1 MRIDLHDP
9 DLQMF
14 SDPPCTNCPFG
25 YETLGLTTSGF
36 LKAYGVQAAVN
47 ANFYSPCCSAT
58 PGTPMDVFG
67 LSISKGR
74 VVSAQEPLSENTAL
88 LFTTNKQVIIINTN
102 WPPINTA
109 GIYTAVCGRYPLVIN
124 GVNIGND
131 ATSSIPGLQPRAA
144 AGVSQDG
151 RYLYLIT
158 IDGRQPGYSDG
169 AIDPQTADWLIRFGS
184 YNGINLDG
192 GGSTTMVMAD
202 CAGNP
207 IQLNVPIDQGIPHHE
222 RVIGNH
228 LGVFAKPLAGF
239 IDNLVV
245 SPLDTIATISW
256 TTASNAT
263 TQVEYGLTPNY
274 GSFSSFDP
282 TPVTNHVVL
291 LNGLTVGTDYF
302 FRAISTVGGTQHTE
316 GCYFSTANFRRVLFD
331 VTKSWKWTTNNL
343 DGINWPAPNYDDSAW
358 AGPDPGLLYVENNP
372 AVSPRN
378 TPLPPNN
385 GVPML
390 GVSVYPTYYFRT
402 HFTMAY
408 PAGLLLVTFT
418 NFVDDGAVF
427 YLNGNEIKRLR
438 MPPAPAVITYTNL
451 ATLPPCFGDATCPDV
466 FSLIGSQ
473 LTNVISGDNV
483 LAAEVHQ
490 YITGTSDIVFG
501 SALIYTRPT
510 VFTPAL
516 HIVLSSGGAT
526 ATAKISWDGTGFT
539 LQQASVPAASWVD
552 APGQVTNSPYATP
565 ISALA
570 RFYRLRN

>member
-1 MRIDLHDP
+1 MVMKRSCFTIVLFITVATANALIVTNAWVPIFKGIDHTTAQMIPDAIDPRLQAVNALRIDLHDP
-9 DLQMF
+9 DVQVF

-36 LKAYGVQAAVN
+36 LKAYGVQAAVD
-47 ANFYSPCCSAT
+47 ANFYAPCCSAT
-58 PGTPMDVFG
+58 PGTPMDVIG

-74 VVSAQEPLSENTAL
+74 VVSAQESPTDATAL
-88 LFTTNKQVIIINTN
+88 LFRTNKQAIIINTN
-102 WPPINTA
+102 WPPTNTA
-109 GIYTAVCGRYPLVIN
+109 GIYTAVSGHYPLVIK
-124 GVNIGND
+124 GVNVGND
-131 ATSSIPGLQPRAA
+131 ATSTIPGLQPRTA

-158 IDGRQPGYSDG
+158 IDGRQLGYSDG

-192 GGSTTMVMAD
+192 GGSTTMVMGD

-207 IQLNVPIDQGIPHHE
+207 IQLNVPIDQGSPHHE

-263 TQVEYGLTPNY
+263 TQAEYGLAPNY
-274 GSFSSFDP
+274 GSFSSYDS
-282 TPVTNHVVL
+282 TPATNHVVV
-291 LNGLTVGTDYF
+291 LNGLMVGTNYF
-302 FRAISTVGGTQHTE
+302 FRAISTVGGTQYTE

-343 DGINWPAPNYDDSAW
+343 DGINWPAINYNDSGW
-358 AGPDPGLLYVENNP
+358 AGPDPGLLYVEDNP
-372 AVSPRN
+372 AVWPRN

-385 GVPML
+385 GVPVP
-390 GVSVYPTYYFRT
+390 GGSVYPTYYFRT
-402 HFTMAY
+402 HFTMAET
-408 PAGLLLVTFT
+408 AGLLLVTFT

-438 MPPAPAVITYTNL
+438 MPLAP
-451 ATLPPCFGDATCPDV
+451 
-466 FSLIGSQ
+466 
-473 LTNVISGDNV
+473 
-483 LAAEVHQ
+483 
-490 YITGTSDIVFG
+490 
-501 SALIYTRPT
+501 
-510 VFTPAL
+510 
-516 HIVLSSGGAT
+516 
-526 ATAKISWDGTGFT
+526 
-539 LQQASVPAASWVD
+539 
-552 APGQVTNSPYATP
+552 
-565 ISALA
+565 
-570 RFYRLRN
+570 